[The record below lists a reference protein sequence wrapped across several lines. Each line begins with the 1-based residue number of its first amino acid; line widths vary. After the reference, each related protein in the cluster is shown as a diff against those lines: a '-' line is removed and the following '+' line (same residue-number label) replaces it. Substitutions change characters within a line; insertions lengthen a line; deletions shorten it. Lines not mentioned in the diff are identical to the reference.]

1 MTYGSQFD
9 KTLIVYVAQRDLHR
23 GNIGFETRKTL
34 MARVV
39 AVTGGTGFVAL
50 ELVKQLLST
59 GYTVRATVRNK
70 HGGGTTDVLSALG
83 QALPGK
89 F

>member
-1 MTYGSQFD
+1 
-9 KTLIVYVAQRDLHR
+9 
-23 GNIGFETRKTL
+23 

-70 HGGGTTDVLSALG
+70 HGGGTADVLSALG

-89 F
+89 FSSVRVGHLIYNATLSEMNNVFNSR